1 MVPRIW
7 RISAAFL
14 IAAVALV
21 LVAAYTVV
29 ASADTDDAKVAP
41 TKVAASAADEDPD
54 ADGATDGQKAAAE
67 DTPDEKAGQPEGDAT
82 ADPDGNA
89 MVPDNGPSN
98 GGTVPDDEKKPADDP
113 TAQEP
118 PSDEGST
125 EKDPAPDNGASD
137 EKESA
142 PEGESGGG
150 SSSNT
155 QPQTPSQ
162 DSAEPSKPTEQ
173 PSDSTA
179 EEPGGES
186 ADTQGVDGRLEQ
198 GGAIDGRHEDSHAS
212 EMRASDMRASDMR
225 ASDMWNIDYAVPSW
239 ATLGN
244 VDLRGSLS
252 TAWEMR
258 MLEIGLEED
267 VESVRFL
274 AATRVV
280 PGFRDA
286 RIASE
291 RDILAIYAV
300 MRGET
305 DGFPYGVTV
314 DSADDAELLGSVYW
328 AANRVTASSSGGL
341 KTELLSLPETGKS
354 LGLSDEEIA
363 RAQDLSDTDAGVGV
377 GTMLEGAIS
386 SKLTNDELLSI
397 DARIPDGIS
406 YGRRAVLEAALSLE
420 GKVDYFWGGKSRAI
434 GWNDSWG
441 SPGIVASM
449 GSAATGSIK
458 PVGLDCSGFVEWA
471 FVNAAGDPAAAR
483 YIGTGTSE
491 QIGNSYPV
499 KWNEV
504 KPGDLLFLAGTNA
517 GALNHVGIVLSVN
530 DDGTPREVVHC
541 SGSAG
546 NVVVTGPNV
555 FTIARRPYV
564 YGE

>member
-212 EMRASDMRASDMR
+212 EMRASDMR

>member
-212 EMRASDMRASDMR
+212 EMRASDMRASDM
-225 ASDMWNIDYAVPSW
+225 WNIDYAVPSW

-305 DGFPYGVTV
+305 DCFPYGVTV

>member
-7 RISAAFL
+7 RISAAFF

-29 ASADTDDAKVAP
+29 ASADTDNAAVSP
-41 TKVAASAADEDPD
+41 TEVAASAADEDPD
-54 ADGATDGQKAAAE
+54 TAEAPAATDGQKAAA
-67 DTPDEKAGQPEGDAT
+67 DDASDEKAGQPEGNATADSDGDAT
-82 ADPDGNA
+82 A
-89 MVPDNGPSN
+89 PDNGPSN
-98 GGTVPDDEKKPADDP
+98 GGAAPDDEKKPADDP
-113 TAQEP
+113 AAQKP
-118 PSDEGST
+118 SSDEGST

-186 ADTQGVDGRLEQ
+186 ADTQGAGVRLEQ

-212 EMRASDMRASDMR
+212 EMR

>member
-89 MVPDNGPSN
+89 MAPDNGPSN
-98 GGTVPDDEKKPADDP
+98 GGAVPDDEKKPADDP
-113 TAQEP
+113 TAQKP

-186 ADTQGVDGRLEQ
+186 ADTQGAGVRLEQ

-212 EMRASDMRASDMR
+212 EMR

-458 PVGLDCSGFVEWA
+458 PIGLDCSGFVEWA

>member
-54 ADGATDGQKAAAE
+54 ADEATDGQKAAAE

-89 MVPDNGPSN
+89 MAPDNGPSN
-98 GGTVPDDEKKPADDP
+98 GGAVPDDEKKPADDP
-113 TAQEP
+113 TAQKP

-186 ADTQGVDGRLEQ
+186 ADTQGADVRLEQ

-212 EMRASDMRASDMR
+212 EMRASEMR

-300 MRGET
+300 MRSET

>member
-54 ADGATDGQKAAAE
+54 ADEAIDGQKAAAE

-89 MVPDNGPSN
+89 MAPDNGPSN
-98 GGTVPDDEKKPADDP
+98 GGAVPDDEKKPADDP
-113 TAQEP
+113 TAQKP

-186 ADTQGVDGRLEQ
+186 ADTQGAGVRLEQ

-212 EMRASDMRASDMR
+212 EMR

>member
-89 MVPDNGPSN
+89 MAPDNGPSN
-98 GGTVPDDEKKPADDP
+98 GGAVPDDEKKPADDP
-113 TAQEP
+113 TAQKP

-212 EMRASDMRASDMR
+212 EMRASEMR

>member
-89 MVPDNGPSN
+89 MAPDNGPSN
-98 GGTVPDDEKKPADDP
+98 GGAVPDDEKKPADDP
-113 TAQEP
+113 TAQKP

-212 EMRASDMRASDMR
+212 EMR

-530 DDGTPREVVHC
+530 DDGTPREAVHC

>member
-89 MVPDNGPSN
+89 MAPDNGPSN
-98 GGTVPDDEKKPADDP
+98 GGAVPDDEKKPADDP
-113 TAQEP
+113 TAQKP

-212 EMRASDMRASDMR
+212 EMRASEMR

-530 DDGTPREVVHC
+530 DDGTPREAVHC

>member
-186 ADTQGVDGRLEQ
+186 ADTQGAGVHLEQ

-212 EMRASDMRASDMR
+212 EMR

-458 PVGLDCSGFVEWA
+458 PIGLDCSGFVEWA

>member
-54 ADGATDGQKAAAE
+54 ADGTTDGQKAAAE

-89 MVPDNGPSN
+89 MAPDNGPSN
-98 GGTVPDDEKKPADDP
+98 GGAVPDDEKKPADDP
-113 TAQEP
+113 TAQKP

-212 EMRASDMRASDMR
+212 EMRASDM
-225 ASDMWNIDYAVPSW
+225 WNIDYAVPSW

-258 MLEIGLEED
+258 MLEIGLEKD

-397 DARIPDGIS
+397 DARIPDGVS

-458 PVGLDCSGFVEWA
+458 PIGLDCSGFVEWA

>member
-7 RISAAFL
+7 RISAALF

-29 ASADTDDAKVAP
+29 ASADTDNAAVSP
-41 TKVAASAADEDPD
+41 TEVAASAADEDPD
-54 ADGATDGQKAAAE
+54 ADGTTDGQKAAAE

-89 MVPDNGPSN
+89 MAPDNGPSN
-98 GGTVPDDEKKPADDP
+98 GGAVPDDEKKPADDP
-113 TAQEP
+113 TAQKP

-212 EMRASDMRASDMR
+212 EMRASDM
-225 ASDMWNIDYAVPSW
+225 WNIDYAVPSW

-258 MLEIGLEED
+258 MLEIGLEKD

-397 DARIPDGIS
+397 DARIPDGVS

-458 PVGLDCSGFVEWA
+458 PIGLDCSGFVEWA

>member
-21 LVAAYTVV
+21 LVAAYTMV

-98 GGTVPDDEKKPADDP
+98 GGTVPDDEEKPADDP

-212 EMRASDMRASDMR
+212 EMRASDMR

>member
-89 MVPDNGPSN
+89 MAPDNGPSN
-98 GGTVPDDEKKPADDP
+98 GGAVPDDEKKPADDP
-113 TAQEP
+113 TAQKP

-212 EMRASDMRASDMR
+212 EMRASEMR

-280 PGFRDA
+280 PRFRDA

>member
-212 EMRASDMRASDMR
+212 EMRASDMR

-441 SPGIVASM
+441 SPGIVASI

>member
-89 MVPDNGPSN
+89 MAPDNGPSN

-212 EMRASDMRASDMR
+212 EMRASDMR

>member
-54 ADGATDGQKAAAE
+54 ADEATDGQKAAAE

-82 ADPDGNA
+82 ADPDGNTMA
-89 MVPDNGPSN
+89 PDNGPSN
-98 GGTVPDDEKKPADDP
+98 GGAVPDDEKKPADDP
-113 TAQEP
+113 TAQKP

-186 ADTQGVDGRLEQ
+186 ADTQGAGVRLEQ

-212 EMRASDMRASDMR
+212 EMR

-458 PVGLDCSGFVEWA
+458 PIGLDCSGFVEWA